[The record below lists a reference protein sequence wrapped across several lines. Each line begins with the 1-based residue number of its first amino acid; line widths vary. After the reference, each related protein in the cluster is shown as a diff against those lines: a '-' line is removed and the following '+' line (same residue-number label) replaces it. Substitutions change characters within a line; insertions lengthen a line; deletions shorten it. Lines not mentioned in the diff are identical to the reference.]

1 MDLSPN
7 IQSIYTVINPVL
19 MNRRHWSLDIT
30 VSVLEFRSL
39 CSDTNPTTTA
49 CRHDTHFM
57 LSLIK
62 LSMSL
67 IQKACSSPPCNT
79 QKCWIISSAQ
89 REQGRRWRTRVA
101 LGPSADNV
109 EGQRVNYSGWCW
121 ATASI
126 RLSGERCSINAFK
139 HTALSH
145 LFMNDCIN
153 NPFCLGNEWVILGC
167 IFFVQNIISF
177 DFNVRNDQG
186 RAIPGK
192 HLWDLPY

>member
-1 MDLSPN
+1 
-7 IQSIYTVINPVL
+7 

-101 LGPSADNV
+101 LGPLADNV
-109 EGQRVNYSGWCW
+109 ESSGWIIQDGVGLQHPSDCVEKD
-121 ATASI
+121 AQLMPLNTQ
-126 RLSGERCSINAFK
+126 
-139 HTALSH
+139 LSH
-145 LFMNDCIN
+145 TSSWTTVSIIPSAWGMN
-153 NPFCLGNEWVILGC
+153 E
-167 IFFVQNIISF
+167 SY
-177 DFNVRNDQG
+177 QG
-186 RAIPGK
+186 AFSLCTI
-192 HLWDLPY
+192 

>member
-1 MDLSPN
+1 
-7 IQSIYTVINPVL
+7 
-19 MNRRHWSLDIT
+19 MNRRHADSLDIT

-39 CSDTNPTTTA
+39 CSDINPTTTA

-89 REQGRRWRTRVA
+89 REQGTRWRTRVA

-139 HTALSH
+139 YTALSH

-153 NPFCLGNEWVILGC
+153 NPFCLGNECVILAR
-167 IFFVQNIISF
+167 IFFVHI
-177 DFNVRNDQG
+177 
-186 RAIPGK
+186 
-192 HLWDLPY
+192 